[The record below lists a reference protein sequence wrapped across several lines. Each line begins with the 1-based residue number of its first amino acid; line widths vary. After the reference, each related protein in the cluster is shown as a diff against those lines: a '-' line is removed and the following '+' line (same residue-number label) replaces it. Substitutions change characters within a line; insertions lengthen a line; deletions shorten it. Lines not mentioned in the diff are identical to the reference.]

1 MDVTW
6 KALSEPVRREIVE
19 LLRDSPRTTG
29 ELCDAFGH
37 LTRFGVMN
45 HIAVLKD
52 ADLIRV
58 EKKGRERI
66 NSLNPGP
73 LQELYED
80 WMREYEVLW
89 AGRLGRLK
97 KMAETAEAK
106 EREKRMQDTSWIG
119 EPLASLHIEQKVDID
134 ASPATVFAGL
144 TEGIGNWWG
153 APYLLSGD
161 RATDIVLDPRPGGLF
176 LEVTGEGEGYVW
188 CTVEQIVRDRLLTLS
203 GRMAMRDAVAGLIRF
218 ELEPL
223 GDGTRLSLEHRA
235 VGRLTEGDQ
244 DAFAEGWKDLLGAR
258 LKAHAESGEVM
269 GIRARL

>member
-1 MDVTW
+1 MDTTW

-19 LLRDSPRTTG
+19 LLREAPRTTG

-58 EKKGRERI
+58 EKRGRERI

-97 KMAETAEAK
+97 KTAETM
-106 EREKRMQDTSWIG
+106 EREKRMQDTSWVG
-119 EPLASLHIEQKVDID
+119 TPLAGLLIEQTVEID
-134 ASPATVFAGL
+134 AAPATVFAAL
-144 TEGIGNWWG
+144 TEDIGNWWG
-153 APYLLSGD
+153 APHLMSGED
-161 RATDIVLDPRPGGLF
+161 ARDIVLDARPGGLF
-176 LEVTGEGEGYVW
+176 LEVTGEGEGAVC
-188 CTVEQIVRDRLLTLS
+188 CTVERVVRNRLLTLS
-203 GRMAMRDAVAGLIRF
+203 GRMGMRRAVAGTIRF

-223 GDGTRLSLEHRA
+223 GEGTRLSLEHRA
-235 VGRLTEGDQ
+235 VGQLTAETEKSFTEGW
-244 DAFAEGWKDLLGAR
+244 ADLLGAR
-258 LKAHAESGEVM
+258 LKAYAETGVAT
-269 GIRARL
+269 GIRARQ